1 MTRLDPLDENEEEL
15 WRLRRLVAPPLP
27 TPAAIADLCPP
38 PSSPAFRP
46 RLKPPSLSSSTYRSD
61 YKPSPVTL
69 PEGSRARSL
78 GLGSER
84 GRSSERGALAAPP
97 PMTAAAAARR
107 RSCSPPRDDGGGRR
121 CHGCPRCSSSS
132 SAAAAA
138 EALSAPPPPPP
149 PPPSPPPPPINFL
162 SPAEILS
169 ASFDSKENAPSSLQQ
184 KPRLLLQKQ
193 QQQQLQRR
201 QNQTP
206 KPPQRTSRVSGS
218 ALSDALASFRGKE
231 TEWLAEKAALRRE
244 ADAAR
249 RASLVS
255 EGLRAREATAR
266 RHAEAEL
273 KAARA
278 ALRRRDDDAVAE
290 RERHAAELAGNATA
304 AESRVRCAERAASLA
319 TCEAAE
325 HRERVI
331 ALKKE
336 LAEERSRRGGAELER
351 ERALDRA
358 DAAVAASRRAAGK
371 VAAVVELEA
380 ERASGAEVRL
390 RERVSKACGVDLS
403 SISEAEEEKE
413 EEEEDEEEEEE
424 EGGESSIGSEE
435 GDDHEAEDRE
445 ARLPPVS
452 FTL

>member
-1 MTRLDPLDENEEEL
+1 M
-15 WRLRRLVAPPLP
+15 
-27 TPAAIADLCPP
+27 
-38 PSSPAFRP
+38 
-46 RLKPPSLSSSTYRSD
+46 
-61 YKPSPVTL
+61 
-69 PEGSRARSL
+69 
-78 GLGSER
+78 
-84 GRSSERGALAAPP
+84 
-97 PMTAAAAARR
+97 
-107 RSCSPPRDDGGGRR
+107 
-121 CHGCPRCSSSS
+121 
-132 SAAAAA
+132 
-138 EALSAPPPPPP
+138 
-149 PPPSPPPPPINFL
+149 
-162 SPAEILS
+162 
-169 ASFDSKENAPSSLQQ
+169 
-184 KPRLLLQKQ
+184 
-193 QQQQLQRR
+193 
-201 QNQTP
+201 
-206 KPPQRTSRVSGS
+206 
-218 ALSDALASFRGKE
+218 
-231 TEWLAEKAALRRE
+231 
-244 ADAAR
+244 
-249 RASLVS
+249 S